1 MNKLFHHPSIPS
13 FFLLAGGIIL
23 VLEWLRPLPII
34 TDSTEVH
41 LFGIYFA
48 ICMLASY
55 LLKSKVFKILIKA
68 SAIIFILNYFFLDE
82 VPLSSEWFQE
92 WTEKISFNFEWTSI
106 EGWQGANPFFRT
118 FLFLLLLW
126 LLSYLLHYWL
136 IIASRFLPLI
146 IMTVIYL
153 AIIDTFTA
161 YDAKYA
167 IIRVGAL
174 SLFMLIVNHYIKKSD
189 EVLMRDQKEV
199 WLQWFLPFTIAI
211 LIGIGMGSFLPKFQ
225 PIWPDP
231 VPFLTGAFG
240 KGALSDQGVKKVGY
254 GENDSV
260 LGGSFVQDDTIV
272 LEVVAQDRLYWRI
285 ESKDLYTGKGWERS
299 KDIDYKPLENSPFT
313 WQSFSPNA
321 VETETKQATVTRA
334 GHSSLSKVP
343 LPYGTKEIISELGNT
358 VFMLDE
364 VSGMIEAEG
373 SEYHWLTYQLTFEKP
388 TFNESQL
395 RKDNGSVPKEIQKAY
410 LQLPSN
416 LPDRVALLARE
427 ITETKN
433 NTYDQV
439 KAIESYFHQN
449 GFTYQVDDISIPEE
463 NQDYVDQFLFDTKV
477 GYCDNFSTSM
487 VVMLRT
493 LGIPSR
499 WVKGFTG
506 GVEAIEQPPLPNNY
520 KLYEISN
527 NNAHSW
533 VEVYFPEAGW
543 IPFEPTAG
551 FSNPL
556 DFESEEA
563 SEQEEEQATEEMQ
576 ETELEDQVE
585 EEEEPT
591 IESEEEDSPTVSSS
605 GIKVKWSI
613 VILVI
618 LAIVGSTLL
627 LMLFFKRQAIGNWW
641 FKRQWNKLLDNGEI
655 EKTYF
660 MLTKR
665 LEKKGYPRQNGQT
678 LRQYATELNDA
689 YDMVDFYRI
698 TLDYEEWLY
707 NKNKDVDINQWRKH
721 FQTII
726 NQISA

>member
-1 MNKLFHHPSIPS
+1 MNKLFHPPSIAS
-13 FFLLAGGIIL
+13 FLLLAGGIIL
-23 VLEWLRPLPII
+23 VHEWLRPLPII

-41 LFGIYFA
+41 FFGIYFA

-55 LLKSKVFKILIKA
+55 LLKSKALKFFIKA
-68 SAIIFILNYFFLDE
+68 SAIILILNYFFLDA

-92 WTEKISFNFEWTSI
+92 WTEKISFQFEWTSI
-106 EGWQGANPFFRT
+106 EGWQGADPFFRT

-126 LLSYLLHYWL
+126 LLSYLLHYWI
-136 IIASRFLPLI
+136 IIAKRFLPLI

-153 AIIDTFTA
+153 AIIDTFTDH
-161 YDAKYA
+161 DAKYA
-167 IIRVGAL
+167 VIRVGTL
-174 SLFMLIVNHYIKKSD
+174 SLFMLMINHYIKKTD
-189 EVLMRDQKEV
+189 EVLMWDRKEV
-199 WLQWFLPFTIAI
+199 GLQWFLPLTLAI
-211 LIGIGMGSFLPKFQ
+211 LIGISMGLFLPKLQ
-225 PIWPDP
+225 PVWPDP

-260 LGGSFVQDDTIV
+260 LGGSFVQDDTVV

-285 ESKDLYTGKGWERS
+285 ESKDLYTGKGWVRS
-299 KDIDYKPLENSPFT
+299 KDIVYKPLENTTFT

-321 VETETKQATVTRA
+321 VDTETKQATVTRA

-364 VSGMIEAEG
+364 YSGMIEAEG

-395 RKDNGSVPKEIQKAY
+395 RKDNGAIPKEIQETY
-410 LQLPSN
+410 LQLPNN
-416 LPDRVALLARE
+416 LPDRVANLARE

-449 GFTYQVDDISIPEE
+449 GFSYQVEDINIPEDD
-463 NQDYVDQFLFDTKV
+463 QDYVDQFLFDTKV

-493 LGIPSR
+493 LGIPAR

-506 GVEAIEQPPLPNNY
+506 GVEAVEQPPLPNNY

-563 SEQEEEQATEEMQ
+563 SEQEEEQATEERQ
-576 ETELEDQVE
+576 ETVLEEQE
-585 EEEEPT
+585 EEEESS
-591 IESEEEDSPTVSSS
+591 IEIEEEDKSTVNSS

-613 VILVI
+613 VILAI
-618 LAIVGSTLL
+618 LATIGITLL
-627 LMLFFKRQAIGNWW
+627 LMLILKRRTITNWW
-641 FKRQWNKLLDNGEI
+641 FKRQWSKLLDNGEI
-655 EKTYF
+655 EKAYF

-665 LEKKGYPRQNGQT
+665 LEKKGYLRQNGQT
-678 LRQYATELNDA
+678 LRQYAADLKDT
-689 YDMVDFYRI
+689 YDLTDFYQI

-707 NKNKDVDINQWRKH
+707 NKNIDMDINQWRKH
-721 FQTII
+721 FQSIF